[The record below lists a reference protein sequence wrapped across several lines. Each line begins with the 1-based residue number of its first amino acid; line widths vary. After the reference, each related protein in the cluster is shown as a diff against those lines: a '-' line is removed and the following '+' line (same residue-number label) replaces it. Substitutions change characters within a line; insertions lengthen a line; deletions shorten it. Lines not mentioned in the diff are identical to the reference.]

1 MRTRRFG
8 FSLGYLPVAIGIKA
22 LEHGRAHRVVFSPR
36 NGAVAIGIHV
46 RAVGAGLFT
55 PLLELFAALFTI
67 GADLLKLRCADGSVV
82 VLVQAIEHL
91 FRAREEFVARD
102 VAIVVGVSTRK
113 HAATSVTVAAPSSL
127 TESCAHFFARQLTI
141 MVRIEAREFGT
152 AHGVEFLACDHPV
165 VVGVEPLEHSAAVR
179 AAILMVLRLRQAT
192 SPGQRRKTYCRKQNF
207 THLVLQLSR
216 PRCGQLKPTIATAL
230 PLGFS
235 SVRRDCDKV
244 CRWGPRAEIAAGVW
258 GGGRTPAAF
267 RSN

>member
-91 FRAREEFVARD
+91 FRAREEFV
-102 VAIVVGVSTRK
+102 ILGIET
-113 HAATSVTVAAPSSL
+113 
-127 TESCAHFFARQLTI
+127 TI
-141 MVRIEAREFGT
+141 
-152 AHGVEFLACDHPV
+152 
-165 VVGVEPLEHSAAVR
+165 PLQQKLLAAVDFVNGDYDVHWLER
-179 AAILMVLRLRQAT
+179 FLE
-192 SPGQRRKTYCRKQNF
+192 SRR
-207 THLVLQLSR
+207 
-216 PRCGQLKPTIATAL
+216 
-230 PLGFS
+230 
-235 SVRRDCDKV
+235 
-244 CRWGPRAEIAAGVW
+244 
-258 GGGRTPAAF
+258 
-267 RSN
+267 